1 MANDRMFLRCNTCG
15 KQFMLAK
22 NNGVE
27 WYFRYSNEEYGD
39 MLSEFLSKHGLCTE
53 DQNPFLADR
62 KHPFELVYESD
73 DDYEIYNKNN

>member
-15 KQFMLAK
+15 KEFMLAK
-22 NNGVE
+22 SNGVE
-27 WYFRYSNEEYGD
+27 WYFRYSNEEHGR
-39 MLSEFLSKHGLCTE
+39 MLSEFLSKHDPCME
-53 DQNPFLADR
+53 YQYHFLVDR